1 MFVTGLRHVGKGT
14 WSIPWL
20 TLPMH
25 PYVWDYSWP
34 FLRQENALVAI
45 SEDALCSLLSLQTP
59 VSVPCLQWCSLFFL
73 VISLTRPHVTTREN
87 ASLSLNTALRIAF
100 YSYSSIVLVIPYV
113 YNFLPQ
119 RKGVIYLFFPP
130 FGLQAALFYPSRY
143 SRHFGKL
150 LKIWKV
156 SFVQSQL

>member
-1 MFVTGLRHVGKGT
+1 MLVTGLRHVGKGT

-45 SEDALCSLLSLQTP
+45 SEDALFFAIPSNSSFRSLS
-59 VSVPCLQWCSLFFL
+59 SVVFFILPRNSSYKASCDYSGKRKSFFEHCFKNCILLLFFNCAC
-73 VISLTRPHVTTREN
+73 H
-87 ASLSLNTALRIAF
+87 
-100 YSYSSIVLVIPYV
+100 PYV

-130 FGLQAALFYPSRY
+130 FGLQAALSYPSRY